1 MNKQEFLRT
10 LERLLKSLPKQES
23 QKMLDYYAEMI
34 EDRME
39 EGMSE
44 ENAVEDLGDVGVIA
58 HQILSTQPVKEKKLS
73 NPVKGLIVALLIL
86 GSPLWACIALALLA
100 LILTGLLLILTG
112 YILIWLIPVLAC
124 VFMVVGLIVC
134 CVSILGSPFVM
145 ASSFTTGLLQL
156 GVGFVAAGLAI
167 LAGLFMVVIS
177 RFFVR
182 MTVGFSHWLKVHVFC
197 RMKEVHLW
205 QS

>member
-1 MNKQEFLRT
+1 MNKEEFLRT

-44 ENAVEDLGDVGVIA
+44 ESAVEDLGDVGVIA
-58 HQILSTQPVKEKKLS
+58 SQILSTQPVKEKKLS
-73 NPVKGLIVALLIL
+73 NPAKVLIVSLLIL

-124 VFMVVGLIVC
+124 VFMV
-134 CVSILGSPFVM
+134 
-145 ASSFTTGLLQL
+145 AD
-156 GVGFVAAGLAI
+156 
-167 LAGLFMVVIS
+167 
-177 RFFVR
+177 
-182 MTVGFSHWLKVHVFC
+182 
-197 RMKEVHLW
+197 
-205 QS
+205 